1 VKTNI
6 FHNYDFHK
14 TLREQKTNGL
24 EVTAQDQLQNSMEE
38 RWHITSSECI
48 ECLKCVYFADECT
61 ANHSEMCPAVI
72 EVFNL
77 DGKTLQ

>member
-1 VKTNI
+1 MKTINV
-6 FHNYDFHK
+6 FQQQENKSD
-14 TLREQKTNGL
+14 GL

-48 ECLKCVYFADECT
+48 ECLNCVYFADECT

-72 EVFNL
+72 EAFNL